1 MEGSSNGAENTM
13 SKIKIVSK
21 EKEFEG
27 TVEEKVA
34 TQFGCSAH
42 ISVSKKHSGKVIPI
56 IIPAHPEYAWILS
69 EKDLKQVIDACKD
82 VLQSQTETKLTFF
95 KNETIKNIQE
105 KRFSLD
111 ELIKIIGILEQ
122 KYQYQKLAKKIKL
135 VYGL

>member
-1 MEGSSNGAENTM
+1 M

-69 EKDLKQVIDACKD
+69 EKDLKQVIDACKII
-82 VLQSQTETKLTFF
+82 LQSSTETKVTFF
-95 KNETIKNIQE
+95 KNEAIKNIQE
-105 KRFSLD
+105 KRFSL
-111 ELIKIIGILEQ
+111 ENLKWIIAILEQ
-122 KYQYQKLAKKIKL
+122 EPKNASLVKKINSA
-135 VYGL
+135 YGL